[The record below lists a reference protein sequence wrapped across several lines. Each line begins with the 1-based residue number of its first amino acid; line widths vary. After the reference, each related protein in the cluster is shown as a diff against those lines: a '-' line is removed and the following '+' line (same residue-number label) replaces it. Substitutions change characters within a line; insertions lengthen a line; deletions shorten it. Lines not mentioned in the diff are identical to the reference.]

1 MVDTGYFSPN
11 RAVNVYSL
19 FWAFLNFKFYLF
31 LITTAENEVITGATW
46 RSDYYF
52 RTCHALSM
60 SFTVWKDSER
70 DSWQLWYCTPSYLQ
84 KVEVFQSTCLS
95 HSVTDNV
102 DGMRARLPKSERI
115 FLSHCWTPRPLHS
128 KHEAYWKIQ
137 SSKHLLFM
145 GFSSVLCPLKWS
157 QNAALPHSPLHT
169 LKCN

>member
-19 FWAFLNFKFYLF
+19 FWAFLNFKFYFF

-70 DSWQLWYCTPSYLQ
+70 DSWQLWYCTPC
-84 KVEVFQSTCLS
+84 VFTE
-95 HSVTDNV
+95 
-102 DGMRARLPKSERI
+102 GRGFP
-115 FLSHCWTPRPLHS
+115 
-128 KHEAYWKIQ
+128 
-137 SSKHLLFM
+137 KHLLIS
-145 GFSSVLCPLKWS
+145 FSDWQCGWHACTPSKIRKNLPFTLL
-157 QNAALPHSPLHT
+157 NTEAAALKTWSLLKNSELEAFAVHGILISALPIKMIPKRCSPSFTTAHT
-169 LKCN
+169 EV